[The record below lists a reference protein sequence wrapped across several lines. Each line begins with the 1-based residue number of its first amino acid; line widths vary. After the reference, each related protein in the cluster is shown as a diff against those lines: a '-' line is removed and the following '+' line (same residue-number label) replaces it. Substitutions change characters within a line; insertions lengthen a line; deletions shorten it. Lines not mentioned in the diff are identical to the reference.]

1 MLFINRCAVRASRGY
16 AFAVAGAALMV
27 VAGCGFQPIHG
38 ERSAASSAGLANFDI
53 ALIADRTGQMMRNE
67 LLQQMQPRGAAAS
80 PRFVLGVKLTESLT
94 DLAIRKDNVATRANL
109 TLIAQFSVVSR
120 SGGRLLFSGQAQSVN
135 SYNILTSDFAT
146 LSARA
151 DARSRAVRQLALDI
165 KERLAVWLVQTG
177 GRAVKR

>member
-1 MLFINRCAVRASRGY
+1 MLFINRCAVRASRRY

-27 VAGCGFQPIHG
+27 IAGCGFQPVHG

-67 LLQQMQPRGAAAS
+67 LLQQMQPRGAVAS
-80 PRFVLGVKLTESLT
+80 PRFVLGVKLTESRT

-109 TLIAQFSVVSR
+109 KLIAQFSVVSR
-120 SGGRLLFSGQAQSVN
+120 SGGSLLFSGQARSVN

-177 GRAVKR
+177 GRAVTR

>member
-1 MLFINRCAVRASRGY
+1 MSFISRCAAKASRRC

-67 LLQQMQPRGAAAS
+67 LLQQMQPLGAVPS
-80 PRFVLGVKLTESLT
+80 PRFGLGVNLTESLT
-94 DLAIRKDNVATRANL
+94 NLAIRKDNFATRANL
-109 TLIAQFSVVSR
+109 TLVAQFSVVSR
-120 SGGRLLFSGQAQSVN
+120 TDGSLLFSGQARSVN
-135 SYNILTSDFAT
+135 SYDILTSDFAT
-146 LSARA
+146 LSAHT
-151 DARSRAVRQLALDI
+151 DAQRRAVRQLALDI

-177 GRAVKR
+177 GRAVTR

>member
-1 MLFINRCAVRASRGY
+1 MSFISRCAARTSRRY
-16 AFAVAGAALMV
+16 AFAFAGAALMF

-67 LLQQMQPRGAAAS
+67 LLQQMQHRGAAAS

-109 TLIAQFSVVSR
+109 KLIAQFSVVSR
-120 SGGRLLFSGQAQSVN
+120 SGGSLLFSGQARSVN

-151 DARSRAVRQLALDI
+151 DARSRAVRQLSLDI

-177 GRAVKR
+177 GRAVTR